1 MELETL
7 ALGLILGG
15 ISGSIGVLYILV
27 RLDWVK
33 GMIYDTITGYVSQ
46 LLEET
51 FKKPEGLALSLKP
64 LMLKMIDDKELW
76 RSFKP
81 GVMMLVDEIGGEFAA
96 KMPQGGGAIGML
108 GEVPLEMI
116 PKKWRGPAAI
126 AQFLMGRNKG
136 GNHPQSGN
144 PSVVG

>member
-64 LMLKMIDDKELW
+64 LMMKLTDDKELW

-81 GVMMLVDEIGGEFAA
+81 GVMMLVDEIGG
-96 KMPQGGGAIGML
+96 
-108 GEVPLEMI
+108 
-116 PKKWRGPAAI
+116 
-126 AQFLMGRNKG
+126 QFPGDRSRDTDEPPIVKQPHQVG
-136 GNHPQSGN
+136 
-144 PSVVG
+144 VVARRSAE